1 MENILIR
8 NTNENDTEAI
18 ARIYNHYILN
28 TVITFEEET
37 VSNQEI
43 ASRIKEIKS
52 APLPYLVVEQNGE
65 VFGFAYAGKWKSRS
79 AYRYAVESSVYLD
92 PGLVGEGFGSQLYVS
107 LLDQLKEMGVHTVIG
122 GVALPNPAS
131 VRLHKK
137 LGFTKVAEF
146 HEVGFKFGKWID
158 VGYWQLK
165 L

>member
-8 NTNENDTEAI
+8 NANENDAEAI

-52 APLPYLVVEQNGE
+52 ASLPYLVVEQNGE

-107 LLDQLKEMGVHTVIG
+107 LLDQLREMGVHTVIG

>member
-8 NTNENDTEAI
+8 NANENDAEAI

-52 APLPYLVVEQNGE
+52 ASLPYLVVEQNGE

-107 LLDQLKEMGVHTVIG
+107 LLDQLREMGVHTVIG

-146 HEVGFKFGKWID
+146 HE
-158 VGYWQLK
+158 QLK

>member
-43 ASRIKEIKS
+43 ALRIKEIKS
-52 APLPYLVVEQNGE
+52 ASLPYLVVEQNGK

-79 AYRYAVESSVYLD
+79 AYRFAVESSVYLD

-107 LLDQLKEMGVHTVIG
+107 LLDQLREMGVHTVIG

>member
-8 NTNENDTEAI
+8 NANENDAEAI

-52 APLPYLVVEQNGE
+52 ASLPYLVVEQNGK

-79 AYRYAVESSVYLD
+79 AYRFAVESSVYLD

-107 LLDQLKEMGVHTVIG
+107 LLDQLREMGVHTVIG